1 VSEGAARTR
10 TLVTAAALVALFLL
24 VTLSAPFWSGLLR
37 TPAGGATPGEYNDDA
52 AEPAPAASTP
62 TTARLFFLST
72 ASDRPGLLIEERA
85 LAPAPDLSHAVRLTA
100 EAVLAGPQGQAEL
113 RPTFPAGARVLD
125 AFVTPRGIAIVNLSK
140 EAAAPGR
147 GTDGEL
153 LTVYSLVNSLISSF
167 PSLKRVQIL
176 VESSPTLTLGGHV
189 DLSRPLPA
197 DLSLMAVD
205 GAETPA
211 TP

>member
-1 VSEGAARTR
+1 MNESEPRGRIF
-10 TLVTAAALVALFLL
+10 VTAAALLALFLL

-37 TPAGGATPGEYNDDA
+37 TPAGGATPGEYDEA
-52 AEPAPAASTP
+52 AEPAPAASAP
-62 TTARLFFLST
+62 TTARLFFLSA

-85 LAPAPDLSHAVRLTA
+85 LAPAPDLSHAVRLAA

-113 RPTFPAGARVLD
+113 RPTFPAGAKVLD
-125 AFVTPRGIAIVNLSK
+125 AFVTPRGVAIVNLSK

-205 GAETPA
+205 AAEAPA